1 MGVRFFLAPLAT
13 CGRWDKIGECLMP
26 RVLIVYH
33 SKTGNT
39 EEMSKAVE
47 KGAHSQG
54 VEVVRKRVEEA
65 HVDELPAFD
74 GIVIGSPTYFGN
86 VSAEIKTFIDD
97 SIKYYKKLKGKVGG
111 AFSSCGILGGGG
123 ETTNL
128 AILKALMIHGMVIQ
142 GTFDGGH
149 SGPVSVGMPDAA
161 KKIEC
166 EELGQRVAQLVKKC
180 GRSQKIDF

>member
-1 MGVRFFLAPLAT
+1 MS
-13 CGRWDKIGECLMP
+13 
-26 RVLIVYH
+26 RVLIVYY

-39 EEMSKAVE
+39 EEMAKAVE
-47 KGAHSQG
+47 KGVHSQG
-54 VEVVRKRVEEA
+54 VEVVCKRVQEA
-65 HVDELPAFD
+65 HVDELPAYD
-74 GIVIGSPTYFGN
+74 GIIIGSPTYFGN
-86 VSAEIKTFIDD
+86 MAAEIKKFIDE

-149 SGPVSVGMPDAA
+149 YGPVSVQTPDAA
-161 KKIEC
+161 KRAEC
-166 EELGQRVAQLVKKC
+166 EELGQRVAQLVE
-180 GRSQKIDF
+180 KIGA